1 MNIREWLSRNII
13 WVLIALITVNLLIV
27 YWGTVNLGIYG
38 AGFPQGGVPRNS
50 IFGWDLL
57 RRKKLLLQEQTQASD
72 AEGLVNPGQRS
83 NAVSSPNLRLV
94 CSDDD
99 LASAFASVRPAVV
112 NITADRVTQRDLAL
126 RESQKGGSLASSI
139 AFDDPSI
146 RFIEE
151 ESLGSG
157 IIIDR
162 KGFIVTNA
170 HVVSKAYNIKVVIF
184 GFERKAYA
192 AEIVWKDLL
201 NDIAILKIHPEEPLP
216 TAILGDSDMIKV
228 ADRVLAIGS
237 PFGLEQT
244 VTAGIISDNSR
255 NLVIEGQTYEDMI
268 QTDAAIN
275 RGNSGGALVNV
286 KGEVIGINTAIYAP
300 TGVFAGVGFAIP
312 INRVKPI
319 VKETLTR

>member
-13 WVLIALITVNLLIV
+13 WVLIALITFNLLIV

-38 AGFPQGGVPRNS
+38 THNS

-72 AEGLVNPGQRS
+72 AEGLANPGQRS

-112 NITADRVTQRDLAL
+112 NITADRVTQKR
-126 RESQKGGSLASSI
+126 GGSLASSI

-157 IIIDR
+157 IIVDR
-162 KGFIVTNA
+162 RGFIVTNA
-170 HVVSKAYNIKVVIF
+170 HVVSKAQNIKVVIF
-184 GFERKAYA
+184 GFERKVYV

-255 NLVIEGQTYEDMI
+255 NLVIESQTYEDMI

-275 RGNSGGALVNV
+275 RGNSGGALVNI

>member
-1 MNIREWLSRNII
+1 MNIKEWLSRNII
-13 WVLIALITVNLLIV
+13 WLLIALITVNLLIV

-38 AGFPQGGVPRNS
+38 AGFPQGGIPRNS

-72 AEGLVNPGQRS
+72 AEGLANPGQHS

-112 NITADRVTQRDLAL
+112 NITADRVTQRDPAL
-126 RESQKGGSLASSI
+126 REPRRGGSLASSI

-157 IIIDR
+157 IIVDR
-162 KGFIVTNA
+162 RGFIVTNA

-201 NDIAILKIHPEEPLP
+201 NDITILKIHPEEPLP

-275 RGNSGGALVNV
+275 RGNSGGALVNI

-300 TGVFAGVGFAIP
+300 TGVFTGVGFAIP

>member
-13 WVLIALITVNLLIV
+13 WVLIALITFNLLIV

-38 AGFPQGGVPRNS
+38 THNS
-50 IFGWDLL
+50 VLGWDLL

-72 AEGLVNPGQRS
+72 AKGLANPGQRS
-83 NAVSSPNLRLV
+83 NDVSSPNLRLV

-112 NITADRVTQRDLAL
+112 NITADRVTQRDPAL
-126 RESQKGGSLASSI
+126 REPKRGGSLASSI

-157 IIIDR
+157 IIVDR
-162 KGFIVTNA
+162 RGFIVTNA

>member
-57 RRKKLLLQEQTQASD
+57 RRKKLLLQEQIQASD

>member
-38 AGFPQGGVPRNS
+38 THNS

-57 RRKKLLLQEQTQASD
+57 RRKKLLLQEQTQALD
-72 AEGLVNPGQRS
+72 AEGLANPGQRS
-83 NAVSSPNLRLV
+83 NAVSTPNLRLV

-112 NITADRVTQRDLAL
+112 NITADRVTQRDPAL
-126 RESQKGGSLASSI
+126 REPKRGGSLTSSI

-157 IIIDR
+157 IIVDR
-162 KGFIVTNA
+162 RGFIVTNA

-275 RGNSGGALVNV
+275 RGNSGGALVNI

-300 TGVFAGVGFAIP
+300 TGVFTGVGFAIP